1 MALTPGTLLAFSD
14 VVAPAGEAVAEL
26 NLLPSLIVLVTS
38 VWVLVDSRAIGVAK
52 GQIKGFFN
60 MGPTGWFISCLL
72 CWIVAFPAY
81 LVKRREYQRAAVAAV
96 TAGPVDSGQELDLMS
111 QLGALADHYSQGRLT
126 EADFQAKK
134 KQLVQRM
141 LDQ

>member
-14 VVAPAGEAVAEL
+14 VIAPAGEAVAEL
-26 NLLPSLIVLVTS
+26 NLLPSLIVLATS
-38 VWVLVDSRAIGVAK
+38 VWVLVDSRAIGVTK

-60 MGPTGWFISCLL
+60 MGPTGWFVSCLL

-81 LVKRREYQRAAVAAV
+81 LVKRREYKRVAV
-96 TAGPVDSGQELDLMS
+96 TSGQVDSPQEADLMS
-111 QLGALADHYSQGRLT
+111 QLAALADLYSQGRLT
-126 EADFQAKK
+126 DEEFQAKK
-134 KQLVQRM
+134 QQLVQRM